1 MIADTRLAVRDSPSL
16 VVWAGCLRE
25 FMFRS
30 VTKKSLRAFL
40 RFKLRV
46 TTHPE
51 CARRLPGLA
60 TGRGGRGRKDVVH
73 DLTRRPCDR
82 PLYQGCRRRCSRTL
96 RSCRVRP
103 ATRYGNRAGLEPTSG
118 WESSG
123 VSRGYKRS
131 FLQRYRVNQGMNC
144 RFIWSILVGRNM
156 SNDMAWTDL
165 FEAQNYWPIE

>member
-1 MIADTRLAVRDSPSL
+1 MRTADACLAVRDSPSSVL
-16 VVWAGCLRE
+16 RVGCLRE

-82 PLYQGCRRRCSRTL
+82 LLYQGCRRRCSRTL

-103 ATRYGNRAGLEPTSG
+103 ATRYGHCAGLEPALG
-118 WESSG
+118 WGSSG
-123 VSRGYKRS
+123 VSRDYNRS
-131 FLQRYRVNQGMNC
+131 FLLCLAIEEIQGMNC
-144 RFIWSILVGRNM
+144 RFI
-156 SNDMAWTDL
+156 
-165 FEAQNYWPIE
+165 